1 MMDNSIIMFLPSHEK
16 TQKIKSQFF
25 LSTFFTGRG
34 DTWTALL
41 GPRANTDR
49 TPRLDSDLIFH
60 LHDDDNYDVHTIQQ
74 Q

>member
-1 MMDNSIIMFLPSHEK
+1 MDKKLYQNILCFCHH
-16 TQKIKSQFF
+16 TRKSQSF

-34 DTWTALL
+34 DTWTAILE
-41 GPRANTDR
+41 PRANTER
-49 TPRLDSDLIFH
+49 TPRLDYDLIFH